1 MLVRIC
7 IIFFIAPL
15 KELWRA
21 IFEYI
26 AYLYRFSINALLC
39 KDVLNKSIDDIAL
52 EAFKIFK
59 FLVFCILSNITINDI
74 LFDRNSNL
82 LNEIKSESSYLLF
95 FILSFLLCY
104 YLAAI
109 YSTLRKNEYLKV
121 VIARD
126 WLLTMMI
133 TTIIFQLTGVL
144 NPSGSSEAEIEDII
158 TSDLA
163 GLAFSYLALFLFQF
177 YRMIRAR
184 LIRWYDFF
192 FCLVSFSLYIFLLI
206 CKGVVIQ
213 LLIS

>member
-1 MLVRIC
+1 
-7 IIFFIAPL
+7 
-15 KELWRA
+15 
-21 IFEYI
+21 
-26 AYLYRFSINALLC
+26 
-39 KDVLNKSIDDIAL
+39 
-52 EAFKIFK
+52 
-59 FLVFCILSNITINDI
+59 
-74 LFDRNSNL
+74 
-82 LNEIKSESSYLLF
+82 
-95 FILSFLLCY
+95 LLCY

-109 YSTLRKNEYLKV
+109 YSTLRKNEYFKV
-121 VIARD
+121 VISRD